1 MTYKSGPAALIAR
14 AEQQFENGYHRFHIP
29 VMGTG
34 FTIDTP
40 LRIGK
45 YGVASVISLGDDVL
59 IEQIRKRYC
68 KNFNR
73 TYEPIEVDE
82 PNARSR
88 RITAYLN
95 LVNELLSEQID
106 SIRQLS
112 FDQANDLTDYFELLP
127 DGPLKEIYHNYKN
140 SKDPKEKAEFEIVL
154 RRLVKPGGIDVN
166 IMSKLDTEYYRGT
179 DQLPPE
185 QGVAM
190 SAMRGFANSTL
201 SSSIVLSAGLNR
213 RLYSYMKQ
221 FNDFLPDQNKK
232 LKKKI
237 VIKVSD
243 YRSAIIQGKFL
254 AKQGLWVSEFRVE
267 SGLNCGGHAFGGK
280 GFLLGPILEEFV
292 KNKTKLSCDLFELY
306 QKGLGDYE
314 NLPANP
320 YPIKITVQGGVGTHA
335 EQEML
340 YNQYGVDSVGWG
352 TPFLLVP
359 EVTNVDTEHIKKL
372 SAARESDISLSNGSP
387 MGIPFWRLNN
397 SSSEENRL
405 NRIKRGNPGSPCPK
419 GFLKL
424 DNELSEQP
432 ICRASKKYQK
442 EKIKQ
447 INKQFSDEENR
458 QLRVDNV
465 LQRAC
470 LCEDLA
476 GGAMSRHNI
485 SGSAKSAVCC
495 GPNIAFF
502 DKVASF
508 KEMVG
513 HIYGRLSLINRNDR
527 PNMFIKELELY
538 VERFKKEIKDSAL
551 ELIDQNQA
559 YFNEYIKN
567 IFDGIHY
574 YKKLAQSFVGTEK
587 NRFTE
592 QLEAIYLELKEF
604 IRSLAPGVKM
614 PEAIAV

>member
-1 MTYKSGPAALIAR
+1 MADRPAL
-14 AEQQFENGYHRFHIP
+14 AETEIEKLLQSSYHSFHIP

-40 LRIGK
+40 LRVGK
-45 YGVASVISLGDDVL
+45 YGISSVISLGDDVL
-59 IEQIRKRYC
+59 IEQIRKRVC
-68 KNFNR
+68 QIHNCP
-73 TYEPIEVDE
+73 YEPIEIDE

-95 LVNELLSEQID
+95 LVNDLLNEQIAT
-106 SIRQLS
+106 SRTLS
-112 FDQANDLTDYFELLP
+112 FDTENDLTEYFELLP
-127 DGPLKEIYHNYKN
+127 EGPLKKLYSEYKTTDN
-140 SKDPKEKAEFEIVL
+140 KAKKAELDKTL
-154 RRLVKPGGIDVN
+154 RSLLKPGQIDVN

-185 QGVAM
+185 EGVAM
-190 SAMRGFANSTL
+190 SAMRGFANSEL
-201 SSSIVLSAGLNR
+201 ESSIVLSAGLNR

-221 FNDFLPDQNKK
+221 FNDFLPDKNKK

-292 KNKTKLSCDLFELY
+292 KNKEQLSTDLFKLY
-306 QKGLGDYE
+306 QKSLNDYDHT
-314 NLPANP
+314 PTNP
-320 YPIKITVQGGVGTHA
+320 YPIKITVQGGVGTNEEHNF
-335 EQEML
+335 L
-340 YNQYGVDSVGWG
+340 YDRYGVDSVGWG

-359 EVTNVDTEHIKKL
+359 EATNVDPNHIKKL
-372 SAARESDISLSNGSP
+372 ADAREADISLSNGSP

-397 SSSEENRL
+397 STSEDNRL
-405 NRIKRGNPGSPCPK
+405 KRIDRGNPGSPCPK

-424 DNELSEQP
+424 DGELSEQP

-447 INKQFSDEENR
+447 INNEFTDEQHR
-458 QLRVDNV
+458 QLRIDKV

-476 GGAMSRHNI
+476 GGALLKNQI
-485 SGSAKSAVCC
+485 SNKVHTAVCC

-502 DKVASF
+502 DRVASL

-513 HIYGRLSLINRNDR
+513 HIYGRLSLISRNDR

-538 VERFKKEIKDSAL
+538 VERFKEEVKENAL
-551 ELIDQNQA
+551 ELIDQSQA
-559 YFNEYIKN
+559 YFNEYIQN
-567 IFDGIHY
+567 IIDGIHY
-574 YKKLAQSFVGTEK
+574 YKKLAESFVGTEK
-587 NRFTE
+587 NRFTT
-592 QLEAIYLELKEF
+592 QLETIYLELKEF
-604 IRSLAPGVKM
+604 IRSLAPDVVF

>member
-1 MTYKSGPAALIAR
+1 MTKIPDLADAQADKY
-14 AEQQFENGYHRFHIP
+14 FEKGYHSFHIP

-40 LRIGK
+40 LRVGK
-45 YGVASVISLGDDVL
+45 FGISSVISIGDDVL
-59 IEQIRKRYC
+59 IEAIRKKYC
-68 KNFNR
+68 QTSKRKF
-73 TYEPIEVDE
+73 EPIEIDE

-95 LVNELLSEQID
+95 LVDELLAEQIEAM
-106 SIRQLS
+106 RRLS
-112 FDQANDLTDYFELLP
+112 LDEENDLTKYFEMLP
-127 DGPLKEIYHNYKN
+127 EGPIKDLFLSYKN
-140 SKDPKEKAEFEIVL
+140 SNNEKEKAGYDALL
-154 RRLVKPGGIDVN
+154 RRLLKPGQIDVN
-166 IMSKLDTEYYRGT
+166 IMSKLDTEYYRGP
-179 DQLPPE
+179 DQLPPD

-190 SAMRGFANSTL
+190 SALRGFANSTL
-201 SSSIVLSAGLNR
+201 SSSVVMSAGLNR
-213 RLYSYMKQ
+213 RLYSYIKQ
-221 FNDFLPDQNKK
+221 FEDFLPSKEIK

-254 AKQGLWVSEFRVE
+254 AKHGLWVSEFRVE

-292 KNKTKLSCDLFELY
+292 KNKLKLSSDLFEIY
-306 QKGLGDYE
+306 QKGLEGFAHQ
-314 NLPANP
+314 PANP
-320 YPIKITVQGGVGTHA
+320 FPIKITVQGGVGTFE
-335 EQEML
+335 EQQML
-340 YNQYGVDSVGWG
+340 YKQYGVDSVGWG

-359 EVTNVDTEHIKKL
+359 EATNVDDEHIKKL
-372 SAARESDISLSNGSP
+372 CEAREKDISLSNGSP

-405 NRIKRGNPGSPCPK
+405 NRIERGKPGSPCPK

-424 DNELSEQP
+424 DGEFSDQP

-442 EKIKQ
+442 IKIKQ
-447 INKQFSDEENR
+447 INDQFSDKENR
-458 QLRVDNV
+458 ELRIENV

-476 GGAMSRHNI
+476 AGALLKHKI
-485 SGSAKSAVCC
+485 SNKVHSAVCC

-502 DKVASF
+502 DKVATL
-508 KEMVG
+508 KEMVS
-513 HIYGRLSLINRNDR
+513 HIYGRLSLISRKDR

-538 VERFKKEIKDSAL
+538 VERFKQEVKESAM
-551 ELIDQNQA
+551 ELIVQNQS
-559 YFNEYIKN
+559 YFNEYVQN
-567 IFDGIHY
+567 IFDGIYY
-574 YKKLAQSFVGTEK
+574 YKTLAESFVGAEK
-587 NRFTE
+587 GCFIQ
-592 QLEAIYLELKEF
+592 QLEAIYEELKEF
-604 IRSLAPGVKM
+604 IRSLAPEVKF